1 MTMRTTVASD
11 EHTDRPAGPVLAWLD
26 DEAATEVA
34 AVGAKAANLARS
46 AAHHLPVLP
55 GFALTVEGTEAWPVT
70 QHRPEIRAAWE
81 QLSNEGTSPLVVRSS
96 SVVED
101 AESSSM
107 AGRFTSVLD
116 VQGWEAFVAAVD
128 EVLAS
133 AADVGDEPAP
143 MGVVV
148 QPLLEPDRAGVAFGA
163 NPVDGSDE
171 LLVAVVQGGPDALVS
186 GIDGGETLRLSPRG
200 RIHPDHGA
208 APSEV
213 LSRHERHQLAH
224 LIRQLDRYFGGPQDI
239 EWAIDHQ
246 QRLWLL
252 QTRPITTDLQPAL
265 GPRLGPGP
273 VAESFPRALSTLEE
287 DLWVPGLR
295 DGITEAV
302 ALSGAHRRSRVQR
315 SPVVVSIRGRLA
327 VDLELFGIEDDG
339 HRWWRALDPRIGGS
353 HLAAAWRVG
362 RLRVAIADLAD
373 RLVRTTDA
381 QLAEVGRLDDLDDE
395 DLLAILANTRRSLTA
410 LHGHEVLAGMLLP
423 DAAVGTSA
431 AGIALATLRRAQ
443 AAGLSDAEVVRRHP
457 IVLGLVPPRIGP
469 GEPLPTPGPEHRT
482 PASTAP
488 ESESGGDTDRTAVAR
503 EALRLRVRW
512 VQELSARA
520 AWTLADHLTAAGVL
534 TSAEQVRRLHLDE
547 LVAAVRTG
555 RAPSD
560 LPERRDPE
568 DLPLP
573 AVFRLRADGSIV
585 ALRSEAGDAQG
596 AGGGRAQGPVH
607 LGDDP
612 PPGSVLV
619 VRTLDPRLATV
630 LDRLQ
635 GLVAETGSPLSHLA
649 ILAREMG
656 VATVVGQA
664 DATTTFEEGEVLVV
678 DGVTGEVQRVAS
690 PDDPTRSEPGRP
702 LKPGRPTEEEPS

>member
-1 MTMRTTVASD
+1 MTLRTTVAPD
-11 EHTDRPAGPVLAWLD
+11 EHPRGPARPVLAWLD
-26 DEAATEVA
+26 DEPAAEVA
-34 AVGAKAANLARS
+34 RVGAKAANLARS

-55 GFALTVEGTEAWPVT
+55 GFAITIEGTAGWPAT
-70 QHRPEIRAAWE
+70 QAGPEIHAAWD
-81 QLSNEGTSPLVVRSS
+81 QLSDGGTRPLVVRSS

-101 AESSSM
+101 AETSSM

-116 VQGWEAFVAAVD
+116 VRGWEAFVAAVD

-186 GIDGGETLRLSPRG
+186 GLDGGETLRLSPRG

-224 LIRQLDRYFGGPQDI
+224 LVRQLNRYFGGPQDI
-239 EWAIDHQ
+239 EWAIDHH

-252 QTRPITTDLQPAL
+252 QTRPITTDLQPAV

-273 VAESFPRALSTLEE
+273 VAETFPRALSRLEE

-302 ALSGAHRRSRVQR
+302 ALSGAHRRSRVER

-353 HLAAAWRVG
+353 RLAAAWRVG
-362 RLRVAIADLAD
+362 RLRLALADLAE
-373 RLVRTTDA
+373 RVVRTTDA
-381 QLAEVGRLDDLDDE
+381 QLAEVGHLDDLDDE

-431 AGIALATLRRAQ
+431 AGIALTVLHRAQ
-443 AAGLSDAEVVRRHP
+443 ATGLSDAQIVQRHP
-457 IVLGLVPPRIGP
+457 IVLGLVPPGVGS
-469 GEPLPTPGPEHRT
+469 GEPLPTPGPAPGR
-482 PASTAP
+482 PRYAP
-488 ESESGGDTDRTAVAR
+488 EDDGDNRDHGDDGDADRMAVAR

-520 AWTLADHLTAAGVL
+520 VWVLAGRLTAAGVL
-534 TSAEQVRRLHLDE
+534 AAPEEVRRLHLDE
-547 LVAAVRTG
+547 LVEAVRTD

-560 LPERRDPE
+560 LAERRDPE
-568 DLPLP
+568 DVPLP
-573 AVFRLRADGSIV
+573 AVFRLRADGNIV
-585 ALRSEAGDAQG
+585 AVRSETGGAQG
-596 AGGGRAQGPVH
+596 AGGGRGQGPVH

-612 PPGSVLV
+612 PPGAVLV

-630 LDRLQ
+630 LDRLH

-664 DATTTFEEGEVLVV
+664 DATTTFAPGEVLVV
-678 DGVTGEVQRVAS
+678 DGVTGAVERAS
-690 PDDPTRSEPGRP
+690 
-702 LKPGRPTEEEPS
+702 